1 MKYIEKIKNMNTDA
15 ISSVLAGV
23 SIETVRTIFKTTGEM
38 FSTQEYMEMF
48 NDLKK
53 MFAEALESEVEE

>member
-1 MKYIEKIKNMNTDA
+1 MKYIEKIKNMNTDEMSA
-15 ISSVLAGV
+15 VLAGA
-23 SIETVRTIFKTTGEM
+23 SIATANTIFKTIGEM

-53 MFAEALESEVEE
+53 MFAEALENEVEE